1 MQRENEQ
8 NSQKGL
14 KIMLLL
20 KLRCMG
26 MAHHG
31 TRKWKVQAIR
41 KYSMLMSGDF
51 IFKQQGVK
59 LCKHRN
65 NSNGSA
71 FREL

>member
-14 KIMLLL
+14 K
-20 KLRCMG
+20 CMG

-41 KYSMLMSGDF
+41 NYSMLMSGDF
-51 IFKQQGVK
+51 IF
-59 LCKHRN
+59 
-65 NSNGSA
+65 
-71 FREL
+71 